1 MVRTGM
7 LPIFSRLPFSWRGV
21 GALVVGV
28 LLARWTWILF
38 APHSL
43 VVLPPKPD
51 VDGSVTNSLFGI
63 AAVSSV
69 AAVNNDAALGNVHLV
84 GVFSGKKGFA
94 VLKIDDK
101 TQRGVALGEDV
112 IKGAKLVEVAVDHVL
127 IEYNGMRQRVNLEIK
142 SAINKEND
150 SLDHASVI
158 PGVKE
163 AVAGWSQAQQELQ
176 KKQELPNAH

>member
-1 MVRTGM
+1 MVRTSI

-43 VVLPPKPD
+43 VVLPPKPEM
-51 VDGSVTNSLFGI
+51 DGAATNMLFGI
-63 AAVSSV
+63 AAASSV
-69 AAVNNDAALGNVHLV
+69 AVPGGDAVLGTVHLI

-94 VLKIDDK
+94 VLKINDK

-127 IEYNGMRQRVNLEIK
+127 IEYNGLRQRVNLETK
-142 SAINKEND
+142 SANNKESV
-150 SLDHASVI
+150 SLEQPSAIS
-158 PGVKE
+158 GVKQ
-163 AVAGWSQAQQELQ
+163 AVAGWSQAQQEMQ